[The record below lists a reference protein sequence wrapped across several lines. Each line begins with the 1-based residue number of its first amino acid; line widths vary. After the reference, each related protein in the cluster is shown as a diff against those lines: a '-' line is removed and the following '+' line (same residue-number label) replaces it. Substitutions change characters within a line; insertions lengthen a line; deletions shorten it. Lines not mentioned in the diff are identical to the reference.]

1 MIMAYD
7 PRKPYLSGEQYVHNP
22 DYLAPE
28 LAERVKKDVR
38 TLCTALGY
46 DINTVEFA
54 IKDGVPYAID
64 FMNPAPDAELASVG
78 EFYHQWISEA
88 VANLILKRLSEGT
101 QPARYRWDAL
111 LSPEPAKVAAV
122 ASAKSLVAGEAP
134 MKRCWRWASDKRNLP
149 YLRLLYEA
157 HFIAVRVPG
166 TCERYLNRSSL
177 NWIEFIASRLP
188 ESISSAA
195 MATLCGAVFDGLIM
209 ELLSTGDLR
218 RTTRALDDFIALL
231 RREHEART
239 RAARIEER
247 TYKKRKA

>member
-1 MIMAYD
+1 MSD
-7 PRKPYLSGEQYVHNP
+7 RKDQLIDRAI
-22 DYLAPE
+22 DYLLKNG
-28 LAERVKKDVR
+28 LAGLSLRPLAAGIGTSARLLVFHFGSKEGLIEEVLGEVQERLRKS
-38 TLCTALGY
+38 L
-46 DINTVEFA
+46 
-54 IKDGVPYAID
+54 
-64 FMNPAPDAELASVG
+64 
-78 EFYHQWISEA
+78 
-88 VANLILKRLSEGT
+88 
-101 QPARYRWDAL
+101 
-111 LSPEPAKVAAV
+111 AAV

-134 MKRCWRWASDKRNLP
+134 MKRCWRWASGKRNLP

-157 HFIAVRVPG
+157 HFIVVRVPG
-166 TCERYLNRSSL
+166 TYERYLNRSSL

-195 MATLCGAVFDGLIM
+195 MATLCGAVFDGLIV

>member
-1 MIMAYD
+1 MSD
-7 PRKPYLSGEQYVHNP
+7 RKDQLIDRAI
-22 DYLAPE
+22 DYLLKNG
-28 LAERVKKDVR
+28 LAGLSLRPLAAGIGTSARLLVFHFGSKEGLIEEVLGEVQERLRKS
-38 TLCTALGY
+38 L
-46 DINTVEFA
+46 
-54 IKDGVPYAID
+54 
-64 FMNPAPDAELASVG
+64 
-78 EFYHQWISEA
+78 
-88 VANLILKRLSEGT
+88 
-101 QPARYRWDAL
+101 
-111 LSPEPAKVAAV
+111 AAV

-134 MKRCWRWASDKRNLP
+134 MKRCWRWASGKRNLP

-157 HFIAVRVPG
+157 HFIAVRIPG
-166 TCERYLNRSSL
+166 TYERYLNRSSL

-239 RAARIEER
+239 RVARIEER